1 MSTLCPL
8 ICGHFYPRSLVLAQ
22 IPQIRLYEKIHTIM
36 VDMVGGFPDVRQD
49 HVVFSKLFPEGETS
63 ARSLLKDE
71 IIQSK
76 TNRLT
81 LNMT

>member
-1 MSTLCPL
+1 
-8 ICGHFYPRSLVLAQ
+8 
-22 IPQIRLYEKIHTIM
+22 M

-63 ARSLLKDE
+63 ARSLLKSI

-76 TNRLT
+76 TECLT
-81 LNMT
+81 LNIALFIRASFLSMCPNSSPRKI